1 MKTDCMKKETDK
13 WEDRHFQVC
22 LAIISRTETDMYG
35 HTKTLNFQDI
45 INKADRMVSL
55 LKERYTTC
63 VANCETIG
71 NREKFRQK

>member
-1 MKTDCMKKETDK
+1 MKKEIDK

-22 LAIISRTETDMYG
+22 MAIISKTETDMYG
-35 HTKTLNFQDI
+35 HTKSLNFQDI
-45 INKADRMVSL
+45 ITKADSMVSL

-63 VANCETIG
+63 VANCEPIG

>member
-1 MKTDCMKKETDK
+1 MKKETDK

-45 INKADRMVSL
+45 INKADRLVSL
-55 LKERYTTC
+55 LKERYTSDDTNYENS
-63 VANCETIG
+63 AKQSNL
-71 NREKFRQK
+71 ND

>member
-22 LAIISRTETDMYG
+22 LAIISRTDIDMYG
-35 HTKTLNFQDI
+35 HTKPLNFQDI

-55 LKERYTTC
+55 LKERYTSDAATC
-63 VANCETIG
+63 ENPTKQS
-71 NREKFRQK
+71 NLND

>member
-22 LAIISRTETDMYG
+22 MAIISRTETDMYG
-35 HTKTLNFQDI
+35 HTKSLNFQDI

-55 LKERYTTC
+55 LKERYTSDDTNYENP
-63 VANCETIG
+63 AKQSNL
-71 NREKFRQK
+71 ND